1 MMRLWKALGV
11 HKGESVAFVGA
22 GGKTTA
28 MVCLGRELAS
38 RDWHVIVTTTTMIR
52 PPTLQSDEDLVVADD
67 HARALDL
74 IKKALGQN
82 HLVTLA
88 AQHLPAENKLKGV
101 PPDWIASLLPLADAV
116 LIEADGSRGLPLKAP
131 AAHEP
136 VIPAETSLLVPIVGI
151 DAVGLPLSEETVHR
165 PALVAALTGL
175 APGDVITTAAVS
187 ALLVHP
193 QGALK
198 NAPAHARI
206 VPLINKAQ
214 SEAALDAARD
224 IAARVMAR
232 EGEPEL
238 QRMLI
243 AAVATDDP
251 VIECWRRVSAV
262 VLAAG
267 GSSRLG
273 RPKQLLPMIG
283 TPPRHPLGGAGTGS
297 TMIEHVLHVV
307 MGTSVDEV
315 IVVLGH
321 AAAEIAPHI
330 PAGCRIVLNPGWE
343 AGISSSIQAGLE
355 AVHRRAEA
363 VLFVLADQPLLSGTA
378 LERILRAYY
387 ATTKAIIAPVYHGQP
402 GAPALFDRR
411 LFAALRSLRGDVG
424 GREVIRQFAHEVLP
438 VEMDAPEIFLDVDTA
453 SDYEELLKH
462 ARSQVDPTT

>member
-1 MMRLWKALGV
+1 MMRLWEALSAVSPRRAGACGPNGV
-11 HKGESVAFVGA
+11 QKGEVVTFVGA

-28 MVCLGRELAS
+28 MYCLGRELAS
-38 RDWHVIVTTTTMIR
+38 QGWHVIVTTTTMIR
-52 PPTLQSDEDLVVADD
+52 PPTLQPGEDLVVADD
-67 HARALDL
+67 HAQALDL
-74 IKKALGQN
+74 VKKALSRN

-101 PPDWIASLLPLADAV
+101 PPGWIASLMPVADAV
-116 LIEADGSRGLPLKAP
+116 LVEADGSRGLPLKAP

-136 VIPAETSLLVPIVGI
+136 VVPVETSLLVPVVGI
-151 DAVGLPLSEETVHR
+151 DAVGLPLSEVTVHR

-175 APGDVITTAAVS
+175 ALGDVITTAAVS

-206 VPLINKAQ
+206 VPLINKVQ
-214 SEAALDAARD
+214 SEAALGAARD
-224 IAARVMAR
+224 IAACVMDR
-232 EGEPEL
+232 EDEPEL
-238 QRMLI
+238 QRVLI
-243 AAVATDDP
+243 AAVAADDP
-251 VIECWRRVSAV
+251 VIECWRHVSAV

-273 RPKQLLPMIG
+273 RPKQLLPV
-283 TPPRHPLGGAGTGS
+283 AGTSGTGR
-297 TMIEHVLHVV
+297 TMIEQVLHEVL
-307 MGTSVDEV
+307 GTHVDQV

-321 AAAEIAPHI
+321 AAAEITPHI
-330 PAGCRIVLNPGWE
+330 PAGCRTVLNPDWE
-343 AGISSSIQAGLE
+343 AGISSSIRAGLE

-363 VLFVLADQPLLSGTA
+363 VLFVLADQPLLTGTA

-387 ATTKAIIAPVYHGQP
+387 GTTKAIVAPVYRGQR

-411 LFAALRSLRGDVG
+411 LFPALRSLRGDVG
-424 GREVIRQFAHEVLP
+424 GRKVIRQFPHEVLP
-438 VEMDAPEIFLDVDTA
+438 VETDTPEIFLDVDTA

-462 ARSQVDPTT
+462 ARN

>member
-1 MMRLWKALGV
+1 MMRLWEALSV
-11 HKGESVAFVGA
+11 QKGEAVAFVGG

-28 MVCLGRELAS
+28 MYRLGHELANQGW
-38 RDWHVIVTTTTMIR
+38 RVIVTTTTMIR
-52 PPTLQSDEDLVVADD
+52 PPTLESGEDLVVADD
-67 HARALDL
+67 HAQALGL
-74 IKKALGQN
+74 TKKALGQN

-88 AQHLPAENKLKGV
+88 AQHLPADNKLKGV

-165 PALVAALTGL
+165 PALFAALTGL
-175 APGDVITTAAVS
+175 APGDLIATAAVS

-206 VPLINKAQ
+206 VPLVNKVQ

-224 IAARVMAR
+224 IAARVMAH

-238 QRMLI
+238 QRVLI

-251 VIECWRRVSAV
+251 VTECWRRVSAV

-267 GSSRLG
+267 GSTRLG
-273 RPKQLLPMIG
+273 CPKQLLPVSG
-283 TPPRHPLGGAGTGS
+283 TPGTGR
-297 TMIEHVLHVV
+297 TMIEHVLFGV

-315 IVVLGH
+315 IVVLGY

-330 PAGCRIVLNPGWE
+330 PAGCRTVLNPDWE
-343 AGISSSIQAGLE
+343 AGISSSIRAGLE
-355 AVHRRAEA
+355 AAHRRAEA
-363 VLFVLADQPLLSGTA
+363 VLFVLADQPLLTGTA
-378 LERILRAYY
+378 LERILRVYY
-387 ATTKAIIAPVYHGQP
+387 GTTKAIVAPVYRGQR

-411 LFAALRSLRGDVG
+411 LFPALRSLRGDVG
-424 GREVIRQFAHEVLP
+424 GREVIRQFPRDVLA
-438 VEMDAPEIFLDVDTA
+438 VEMGTPEMFLDVDTA